1 MGSPSYMWSIIDR
14 NVIMRRIPVLHF
26 EAPQLMMCMCVC
38 VYLICR
44 PSGTE
49 DVVRVYAE
57 ADTQCHADELA
68 EQVASTV
75 HRLAG
80 GVGSPPVVE

>member
-1 MGSPSYMWSIIDR
+1 MWSAVDR
-14 NVIMRRIPVLHF
+14 NVGMRRIPVLYF
-26 EAPQLMMCMCVC
+26 EAPQLMFCVF

-49 DVVRVYAE
+49 DIVRVYAE
-57 ADTQCHADELA
+57 ADTQSHADELA
-68 EQVASTV
+68 VNVASAV

-80 GVGSPPVVE
+80 GVGSLPVVEW

>member
-1 MGSPSYMWSIIDR
+1 MGSPSCMWSVIDR
-14 NVIMRRIPVLHF
+14 NVVMRRIPVLHF
-26 EAPQLMMCMCVC
+26 EAPQLVMYVC
-38 VYLICR
+38 VVCLICR

-49 DVVRVYAE
+49 DVRVYAE
-57 ADTQCHADELA
+57 ADTQSHADELA
-68 EQVASTV
+68 EHVASAV

>member
-1 MGSPSYMWSIIDR
+1 MY
-14 NVIMRRIPVLHF
+14 
-26 EAPQLMMCMCVC
+26 VC

-57 ADTQCHADELA
+57 ADTQSHADELA
-68 EQVASTV
+68 VQAASAV
-75 HRLAG
+75 YRLAG
-80 GVGSPPVVE
+80 GVGSLPVVE

>member
-1 MGSPSYMWSIIDR
+1 
-14 NVIMRRIPVLHF
+14 
-26 EAPQLMMCMCVC
+26 MCVC

-49 DVVRVYAE
+49 DIVRVYAE
-57 ADTQCHADELA
+57 ADTQSHADELA
-68 EQVASTV
+68 VHVASAV
-75 HRLAG
+75 HWLAG